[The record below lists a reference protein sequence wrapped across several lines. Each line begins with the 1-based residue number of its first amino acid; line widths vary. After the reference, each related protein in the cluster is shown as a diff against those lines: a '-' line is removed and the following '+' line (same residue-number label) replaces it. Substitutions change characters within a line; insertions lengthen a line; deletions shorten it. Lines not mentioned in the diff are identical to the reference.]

1 MVLGK
6 LDSHIPKNEL
16 DHYFIPYTKIN
27 SKWIKNVNIISG
39 TIKHLEEKIALSLTL
54 VLAMSFGYVSSDKGN
69 KTKNRQMGLDQTNKQ
84 TNKNNCTTKE
94 TTNTRPQNN
103 EIFSNLIYDKGLR
116 SEICKEL
123 I

>member
-54 VLAMSFGYVSSDKGN
+54 VLAMYFGYVSSDKGN
-69 KTKNRQMGLDQTNKQ
+69 KTKNRQMGLDQTNKKKLH
-84 TNKNNCTTKE
+84 NKGNHQQKTTK
-94 TTNTRPQNN
+94 
-103 EIFSNLIYDKGLR
+103 
-116 SEICKEL
+116 
-123 I
+123 